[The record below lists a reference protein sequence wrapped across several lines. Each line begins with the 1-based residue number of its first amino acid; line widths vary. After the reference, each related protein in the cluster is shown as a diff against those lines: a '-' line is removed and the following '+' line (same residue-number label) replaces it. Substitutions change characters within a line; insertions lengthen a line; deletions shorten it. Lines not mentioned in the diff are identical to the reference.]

1 MHWKSYRISDSA
13 YKWGFW
19 LLHREGSD
27 LKIEQPR
34 KSYRLILESIDLTL
48 PQHFMKTTWRASYV
62 KGENS
67 RHSNQHQWRHSR
79 RKVRQGQKVKLTIN
93 SISSLKILYIRTE
106 TNVKTHFFFFLFRL
120 KQFKVGGFG
129 SLYATNNSYTSTV
142 RSVLNAS
149 QITSENTNVQYF
161 EGALLH
167 LSLLAW
173 LTLRWKS
180 NVLSTDH
187 NVMLLNWFKTL
198 LFNKRA
204 KKDYGRMYY
213 LTTSH

>member
-27 LKIEQPR
+27 LKIEQLR

-48 PQHFMKTTWRASYV
+48 PQHFMKTTWRESYV

-167 LSLLAW
+167 LSLLAR
-173 LTLRWKS
+173 LMLRWKS

-198 LFNKRA
+198 LLIRKQRRTM
-204 KKDYGRMYY
+204 GEC
-213 LTTSH
+213 TTSH

>member
-1 MHWKSYRISDSA
+1 MHWKSYRISVSA

-67 RHSNQHQWRHSR
+67 RHSNQHQWKHLR

-93 SISSLKILYIRTE
+93 LISPLKILYIRTE
-106 TNVKTHFFFFLFRL
+106 TNLKTHFFFFLGL
-120 KQFKVGGFG
+120 
-129 SLYATNNSYTSTV
+129 SNSKLEDLD
-142 RSVLNAS
+142 RFMP
-149 QITSENTNVQYF
+149 QITVIHRQCNQCSTQASSPLKTQKYSISKVPSFTCHY
-161 EGALLH
+161 LH
-167 LSLLAW
+167 DW
-173 LTLRWKS
+173 C
-180 NVLSTDH
+180 
-187 NVMLLNWFKTL
+187 
-198 LFNKRA
+198 
-204 KKDYGRMYY
+204 
-213 LTTSH
+213 

>member
-48 PQHFMKTTWRASYV
+48 PQHFMKTTWRESYV

-93 SISSLKILYIRTE
+93 LISPLKILYIRTE
-106 TNVKTHFFFFLFRL
+106 TNIKTHFLFFFLGL
-120 KQFKVGGFG
+120 
-129 SLYATNNSYTSTV
+129 SNSK
-142 RSVLNAS
+142 LEDLDCFMP
-149 QITSENTNVQYF
+149 QITVIHLQCNQCSTQASSPLKTQVYSISKVPSF
-161 EGALLH
+161 TCHYLH
-167 LSLLAW
+167 DW
-173 LTLRWKS
+173 RY
-180 NVLSTDH
+180 VER
-187 NVMLLNWFKTL
+187 V
-198 LFNKRA
+198 
-204 KKDYGRMYY
+204 MYY
-213 LTTSH
+213 LPITMWCF